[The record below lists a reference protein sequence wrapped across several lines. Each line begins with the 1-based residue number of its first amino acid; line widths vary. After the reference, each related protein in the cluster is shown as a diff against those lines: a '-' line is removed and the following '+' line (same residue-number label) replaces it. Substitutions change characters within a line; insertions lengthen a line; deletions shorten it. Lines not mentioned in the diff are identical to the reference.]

1 VNLPSKKKGFFQPGN
16 NLSVGNKGRQA
27 PSLVTQELVSQ
38 LNEIDKNTGKE
49 KKHAIVA
56 NLIKLAMGYTWK
68 KKIKLSDGT
77 DSVEEVVVQ
86 PDIVAIKEVFDRA
99 EGKAKHQLVTGQ
111 DGGAVQFEDVA
122 SAREKLG
129 KLLELKVVPQEE
141 KKIE

>member
-1 VNLPSKKKGFFQPGN
+1 MNLPSKKKGFFQPGN

-99 EGKAKHQLVTGQ
+99 EGKAKQQLVTGQ

-141 KKIE
+141 KKD